1 MSESLWRLL
10 CLPAIALFVG
20 VCGVLL
26 LSVEGAEAQQR
37 TTCAGR
43 AATVVG
49 TNGNDIL
56 RGTNGDDVFVAFGG
70 DDIVY
75 GLGGND
81 VICGGHGDDQLYG
94 GDGADRI
101 YAFNGADLVVGGRGA
116 DLVHGGRGADELH
129 GNNGRDTLRGGP
141 GKDELRGGSQR
152 DSLQG
157 GRHLD
162 TLLGGTELDECYS
175 PNDLLS
181 GCERGGGALS
191 TAALATQ
198 SVTGHYQAEMLRL
211 INVERAEYGLPAI
224 TRDSSLDTYAQAW
237 AVTMSEQ
244 PLPLDRI
251 RHHSPAFTGSSISF
265 RDLPSTEPWTHA
277 FENVGRTTIRST
289 ESVAAVVNRLFYATG
304 GNGFT
309 TSPGH
314 HCNILETAVD
324 EVGLGAHVD
333 SAGALWVVQVFW
345 GHDSPTPAPLATCS
359 GTVQR

>member
-1 MSESLWRLL
+1 M
-10 CLPAIALFVG
+10 
-20 VCGVLL
+20 
-26 LSVEGAEAQQR
+26 
-37 TTCAGR
+37 
-43 AATVVG
+43 G
-49 TNGNDIL
+49 TAGNDTL
-56 RGTNGDDVFVAFGG
+56 RGTNGDDVFVALGG

-81 VICGGHGDDQLYG
+81 VICGGHGNDQLYG

-116 DLVHGGRGADELH
+116 DLMFGGRGADEMH

-141 GKDELRGGSQR
+141 GVDDLRGGSQR

-157 GRHLD
+157 GRHID
-162 TLLGGTELDECYS
+162 TLIGGSELDECYS
-175 PNDLLS
+175 PNDFLS
-181 GCERGGGALS
+181 GCERGGGAL
-191 TAALATQ
+191 TTQALATQ
-198 SVTGHYQAEMLRL
+198 SVNAHYQAEMLRL
-211 INVERAEYGLPAI
+211 INVERAAYDLPAI
-224 TRDSSLDTYAQAW
+224 TRDSALDTYAQAW
-237 AVTMSEQ
+237 AVTMSQQ

-277 FENVGRTTIRST
+277 FENVGRTTVNSS
-289 ESVAAVVNRLFYATG
+289 ESVATVVNRLFYATG

-309 TSPGH
+309 SSQGH

-324 EVGLGAHVD
+324 EVGLGAFVD

-345 GHDSPTPAPLATCS
+345 GSESPTPAAISLCS
-359 GTVQR
+359 DIVQR